1 MPFGKWQDFDACVT
15 DFKSQG
21 KDEESARKICG
32 ALQARLG
39 KESFS
44 WTGDIQLGE
53 KQNLIRG
60 KAIHP
65 VKTMHPEEWP
75 NVRVYLED
83 ELQKAAHTLA
93 DQPLLLD
100 HLNPL
105 NGKILAAQYEDGAV
119 EYVAEL
125 DDPQVLGWIRD
136 GTIKHCS
143 VEYDWSSLDK
153 VNGIAPR
160 GIQFMGLALLK
171 DFLPGDPQSS
181 VEVWEALIKRLKEA
195 KRMGFSKEFLESLTS
210 WFENREAE
218 YPWDQCM
225 SDMKAQ
231 GYDDDSA
238 ANICEAIKHK
248 TVSHA
253 LDMKLAANI
262 EEAVNLVAEKVSK
275 DALVSYLV
283 SVVLDQCNRLRELAA
298 ERKTLEDKA
307 KTLEAEKTDLAKRLG
322 EGVIEP
328 QKRQEDLRH
337 TVLKELR
344 GAVFERVPQGW
355 AYGPWEQNRRI
366 KDLIKRLE
374 DGEVGQT
381 DG

>member
-100 HLNPL
+100 HLNQL

-160 GIQFMGLALLK
+160 GIQFTGLALLK

-195 KRMGFSKEFLESLTS
+195 RRMGLSRKFLESLTS
-210 WFENREAE
+210 WLESQEAE
-218 YPWDQCM
+218 YPLDQCI

-231 GYDDDSA
+231 GHDDDSA
-238 ANICEAIKHK
+238 ANICEAIKRG

-253 LDMKLAANI
+253 LDMKLAMNV

-275 DALVSYLV
+275 DA
-283 SVVLDQCNRLRELAA
+283 EK
-298 ERKTLEDKA
+298 KTLEDKA
-307 KTLEAEKTDLAKRLG
+307 KALEAEKTDLARRLG

-328 QKRQEDLRH
+328 QKQQEDLRE

-344 GAVFERVPQGW
+344 GAVFERVPQSW

-366 KDLIKRLE
+366 KDLIRRLE

-381 DG
+381 GG